1 MSLTETDFCF
11 SPSAF
16 RKAAS
21 SKVSS
26 GGGVRPRF
34 AAFGFPW
41 GARNDMKALYTNPDV
56 VRLSLKVLLRRNGK
70 RRKMRRST
78 MQWREL
84 GILPGRAMHRR
95 IFLSLQIPP

>member
-26 GGGVRPRF
+26 GGGVRPRL

-56 VRLSLKVLLRRNGK
+56 VRLSLKCSFDGMANDEHCADRQCR
-70 RRKMRRST
+70 
-78 MQWREL
+78 WPEFA
-84 GILPGRAMHRR
+84 IFPGRAMQRP
-95 IFLSLQIPP
+95 IFLSLHIPP